1 MTIKKQNGF
10 VIISEVIGT
19 QRMERKYMGY
29 TIREAV
35 MKFKQEFGFP
45 SRYIS
50 AHTK

>member
-29 TIREAV
+29 SIREATQ
-35 MKFKQEFGFP
+35 KFKQEFGFP
-45 SRYIS
+45 SKYVS
-50 AHTK
+50 AHHK

>member
-35 MKFKQEFGFP
+35 KKFKSEFGFP
-45 SRYIS
+45 SKYIS
-50 AHTK
+50 AHHK